1 MKRTGLFTLTFIIV
15 LFSTGCWTRMGN
27 LTMISTRN
35 IDTKT
40 EYKLIQKYVVGKAP
54 YSGGR
59 SLEEA
64 IDRAV
69 KKCPEGEFLKNI
81 KVYTKNSGRRV
92 KVEGDVWGASSS
104 TSAQVY
110 IETKNTSAVENSKQQ
125 ESPNNTKQ
133 KENVSTS
140 KYTRNDFKY
149 GEIVTF
155 IKNDKSIE
163 GRIIGL
169 NENSALVEVIGALKI
184 KSKQEVNYSDL
195 NKTNGFK

>member
-1 MKRTGLFTLTFIIV
+1 MKKNRVLSLIFVIV

-27 LTMISTRN
+27 LTMIATRN

-54 YSGGR
+54 YSAGR
-59 SLEEA
+59 ALEEA

-69 KKCPEGEFLKNI
+69 KKCPDGEFLRNI
-81 KVYTKNSGRRV
+81 KVYTKNFGRRV
-92 KVEGDVWGASSS
+92 KVEGDVWGASNSS
-104 TSAQVY
+104 SAPVY
-110 IETKNTSAVENSKQQ
+110 TETKKTSTVKAKQQ
-125 ESPNNTKQ
+125 DSPNNTNP
-133 KENVSTS
+133 KENVNNS

-155 IKNDKSIE
+155 LKNNKSIE
-163 GRIIGL
+163 GRIVGL
-169 NENSALVEVIGALKI
+169 NENSAIIEVIGALKI
-184 KSKQEVNYSDL
+184 KSKQEVNYGDL